1 MKKALKTLSIV
12 LLVCMTIVFVLAS
25 CGLQEALEN
34 ADYTE
39 EYTADNREGCVELI
53 NSFFEETM
61 KDPDFVVTNKNKD
74 GTVQLTE
81 TVKGTS
87 SHTVYGNGSELFAFK
102 KGDFYY
108 VVMINQDENY
118 EGEVEEHRYY
128 YCSDS
133 SKPGYYKDNEYGTM
147 EEIYKGD
154 YCHFMSKYN
163 GVNIVS
169 ILPEEGSAFSCVSR
183 GERRDGV
190 TTGSL
195 EFNFTTEAGT
205 LKITADS
212 KENLVQTIHI
222 VVNDNTT
229 PEASRDIT
237 WTFVY
242 GGASVTL
249 PDTDA
254 WDREAA
260 EAEAAEDA
268 KREAIEANMGVI
280 MKRDEFLD
288 EAVYGENLIVTV
300 SGDVFNFVETIA
312 DGIDRVVYDSHTTY
326 TYLEEVGED
335 DFDCYVVFDVKA
347 VEEYEMEAEKYYMVN
362 PEDDSYG
369 DNRCVYY
376 NYIIGLFDGGEE
388 LESATYTCDIEGDAM
403 TFKVVSDEGT
413 FTLSATKT
421 DGVVKTI
428 DISISDTEDPTTITI
443 SFEYGSAELSKPDLS
458 EYELISTDVTDWD
471 Y

>member
-1 MKKALKTLSIV
+1 MKKTATLLLALAICFGS
-12 LLVCMTIVFVLAS
+12 VFALAS

-39 EYTADNREGCVELI
+39 EYTADNKEGSVELI
-53 NSFFEETM
+53 NSFFEETL
-61 KDPDFVVTNKNKD
+61 KDPDFVVTNKTEGDK
-74 GTVQLTE
+74 VQYTE

-87 SHTVYGNGSELFAFK
+87 SHTVYSDGAEMFAYK
-102 KGDFYY
+102 KGEFFY
-108 VVMINQDENY
+108 IAAIDREENG
-118 EGEVEEHRYY
+118 EGEVEETRYY

-133 SKPGYYKDNEYGTM
+133 SKGGYLADDEYSTM
-147 EEIYKGD
+147 EDMYKGN
-154 YCHFMSKYN
+154 YCSFLGKYG
-163 GVNIVS
+163 GVGLVDS
-169 ILPEEGSAFSCVSR
+169 LPEEGNTFSCIR
-183 GERRDGV
+183 KGERKDGV

-195 EFNFTTEAGT
+195 EFVFTTESGT

-212 KENLVQTIHI
+212 KENLVKTLRI
-222 VVNDNTT
+222 VVTDKSGLN
-229 PEASRDIT
+229 ASRDLT

-242 GGASVTL
+242 GGASVTI

-268 KREAIEANMGVI
+268 KQETIEANMGII

-288 EAVYGENLIVTV
+288 EAVYGENLIITV

-312 DGIDRVVYDSHTTY
+312 DGIDRVVYDSYTTY
-326 TYLEEVGED
+326 TYLEEVGEF

-347 VEEYEMEAEKYYMVN
+347 VEEYEMEAEKYYVVN

-376 NYIIGLFDGGEE
+376 SYIIGLFDGDEA

-413 FTLSATKT
+413 FTLSAIKT
-421 DGVVKTI
+421 GGVVKAI

-458 EYELISTDVTDWD
+458 EYELISPDGTDWD
-471 Y
+471 N

>member
-1 MKKALKTLSIV
+1 MKKTATLLLALAICFGS
-12 LLVCMTIVFVLAS
+12 VFALAS

-39 EYTADNREGCVELI
+39 EYTADNKEGSVELI
-53 NSFFEETM
+53 NSFFEETL
-61 KDPDFVVTNKNKD
+61 KDPDFVVTNKTEGDK
-74 GTVQLTE
+74 VQYTE

-87 SHTVYGNGSELFAFK
+87 SHTVYSNGAETFAYK
-102 KGDFYY
+102 KGEFFY
-108 VVMINQDENY
+108 IAAIDREENG
-118 EGEVEEHRYY
+118 EGEVEETRYY

-133 SKPGYYKDNEYGTM
+133 SKGGYLADDEYSTM
-147 EEIYKGD
+147 EDIYKGN
-154 YCHFMSKYN
+154 YCSFLGKYV
-163 GVNIVS
+163 GVGIVDS
-169 ILPEEGSAFSCVSR
+169 LPEEGNTFSCVSK
-183 GERRDGV
+183 GERKDGV

-195 EFNFTTEAGT
+195 EFVFTAPTGT

-212 KENLVQTIHI
+212 KDNLVQTLRI
-222 VVNDNTT
+222 VIVDNSDLN
-229 PEASRDIT
+229 ASRDFT

-254 WDREAA
+254 WDT
-260 EAEAAEDA
+260 EDA
-268 KREAIEANMGVI
+268 GEEAGEDENQEIIEANMGVI
-280 MKRDEFLD
+280 SKRDEFLD

-312 DGIDRVVYDSHTTY
+312 DGIDRVVYDSRTTY
-326 TYLEEVGED
+326 TYLEEVGEF

-369 DNRCVYY
+369 DNRYVYY
-376 NYIIGLFDGGEE
+376 NYIIGLFDGGEM
-388 LESATYTCDIEGDAM
+388 LESATYTCDIDGDSM

-413 FTLSATKT
+413 FTLDATKT
-421 DGVVKTI
+421 DGVVRTI
-428 DISISDTEDPTTITI
+428 DISVSDVEEPAAITI

-458 EYELISTDVTDWD
+458 EYELISPDGTVDD
-471 Y
+471 